1 MASNHI
7 SKPKKHFF
15 QSHYQTLLSHLNIN
29 KRWEKKSNTSW
40 NILGQNQL
48 LRQSGFRAVEWV
60 SSYTAKVP
68 QALVITIKGVIVAL
82 P

>member
-1 MASNHI
+1 V
-7 SKPKKHFF
+7 
-15 QSHYQTLLSHLNIN
+15 
-29 KRWEKKSNTSW
+29 EKKSNTSW

-48 LRQSGFRAVEWV
+48 LCQSGFRAVEWV